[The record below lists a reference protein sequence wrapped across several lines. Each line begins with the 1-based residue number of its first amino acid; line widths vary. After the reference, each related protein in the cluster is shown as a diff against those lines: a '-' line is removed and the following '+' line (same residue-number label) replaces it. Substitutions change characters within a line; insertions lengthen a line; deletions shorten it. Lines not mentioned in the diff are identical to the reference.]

1 MNDNPRMRASD
12 IQRRSRADPWIRS
25 SIPLLSFLTLGLP
38 AGAIG
43 VAWPYMRA
51 SFGAPLAG
59 LGLVLASLTLAYFL
73 ASAASGPL
81 TGRLGTSGLLVGG
94 CGLSAVAWMGLALSP
109 EWWIVPLVSFVA
121 GAGSGLI
128 DASVNAHISLTR
140 GIRYMGWLH
149 ASWALGAA
157 LGPPVV
163 VLSLAGTSSWRAGF
177 AAMGAA
183 FLANGLL
190 VSARRQDWAKAT
202 LSPTGHPSEKAPGR
216 IIYRRAIVML
226 AGLFLVA
233 AGLEATAGDWSY
245 TQLTV
250 GRGVPAGLAT
260 WGATLFWAG
269 LAAGRVALGV
279 LGNRL
284 PAIRLLDAGIGI
296 CVAATLAFWL
306 APPLVSAL
314 IALPMLGAAVSVIFP
329 LLLSLTPGRVGTG
342 MTAHAVGYGL
352 AAGTIGGGGVPAGIG
367 VVLQSVGLFTLG
379 PLLTVLAIVL
389 AMLHAISRGSRRF
402 AQLGRGHSGS

>member
-1 MNDNPRMRASD
+1 MIILDVRVSD
-12 IQRRSRADPWIRS
+12 IQPQPRAGQWIRS
-25 SIPLLSFLTLGLP
+25 SIPLLTFVTLGLP
-38 AGAIG
+38 AGALG

-59 LGLVLASLTLAYFL
+59 LGLVLATFTIAYFL
-73 ASAASGPL
+73 ASATSGPL

-94 CGLSAVAWMGLALSP
+94 CTLSAVAWLGLALAP
-109 EWWIVPLVSFVA
+109 EWWIVIVVSFLA

-128 DASVNAHISLTR
+128 DASVNAHISLNR
-140 GIRYMGWLH
+140 GVRYMGWLH
-149 ASWALGAA
+149 ASWAVGAA

-163 VLSLAGTSSWRAGF
+163 VVSLAGTSSWRAGF
-177 AAMGAA
+177 AAMGGA
-183 FLANGLL
+183 FLAVGLL
-190 VSARRQDWAKAT
+190 VSARRQDWAEAAV
-202 LSPTGHPSEKAPGR
+202 PPAGNPSQNAPGR
-216 IIYRRAIVML
+216 PAYRRAMVVL

-250 GRGVPAGLAT
+250 GRALSAGLAS

-279 LGNRL
+279 LGNRF
-284 PAIRLLDAGIGI
+284 PPIRLLDAGIGI
-296 CVAATLAFWL
+296 SVLATLMFWL

-314 IALPMLGAAVSVIFP
+314 IALPLLGAAVSVIFP
-329 LLLSLTPGRVGTG
+329 VLLSLTPGRVGTR

-379 PLLTVLAIVL
+379 PLLSVL
-389 AMLHAISRGSRRF
+389 AMVLALLHAISRGARRY
-402 AQLGRGHSGS
+402 AQLGQDRPGS